1 MQTYHLAALLLGLAF
16 AFLVGLRLG
25 VRLVHHLLR
34 AHEIP
39 APPLDL
45 RLLRRAN
52 VKRLLVELIL
62 VLPFG
67 HRLLYPLRLA
77 YAKVKL
83 FLQACNPLFRNLTKA
98 EDYLRLGDML
108 MREGLLDFAVEQF
121 GQAIDLAPCSGKG
134 YLYRGRALHQV
145 GRPKDAYKDFQMALA
160 LNNGTHDEKRLLH
173 ASLSSLLVEL
183 QEIDQAL
190 FHFYTHLLL
199 LRTGQADGPRFRPG
213 AVPQSA
219 EKLQTL
225 IEAHDSLAED
235 VINFQG
241 DFEAALSIY
250 ARKQQLQRHFAET
263 FRLDDARVLYLPD
276 DWVRNIGHMALLDFW
291 VKMKHL
297 RWRRWEQLILLA
309 PTNATA
315 NRAYLNYWKRHFT
328 VVTDPYLIRALAP
341 FASALGNRVA
351 SVLRLPDGQ
360 EKYFCEG
367 MGVIQ
372 EQWEAQG
379 NKPLLELTEADRQR
393 GVEDLARLGVPEGAW
408 FVCLHVRSPGF
419 HKEGEGQHQAHRN
432 ANIHSYLPAMRHI
445 IARGGYVI
453 RLGDSSMEPLPPV
466 PGLIDYAHSPF
477 KSAALDVYLCAA
489 CRFFI
494 GVASGLS
501 HLPTTF
507 GVPCVLTN
515 WVSNAF
521 PVYSSRDL
529 FIPKLTWSD
538 AENRLLTFAEALEPE
553 LRKLSYC
560 GLKLLERDLRA
571 VDNTP
576 EEILELIEEMFE
588 ILAGAAQYDAADERM
603 QAAFRRVA
611 LGYGLVGFS
620 RLGRAFT
627 RKYAHLL
634 PRDRADLHLAG

>member
-1 MQTYHLAALLLGLAF
+1 MQTYHLAAMLLGLAF
-16 AFLVGLRLG
+16 AFLIGVRLG
-25 VRLVHHLLR
+25 IRLVHHLLR

-52 VKRLLVELIL
+52 LKRLLVEFIL

-67 HRLLYPLRLA
+67 HRLLYPVRLA
-77 YAKVKL
+77 YAKVKF
-83 FLQACNPLFRNLTKA
+83 FLQSFNPLFRNLSKA

-121 GQAIDLAPCSGKG
+121 TQAVELAPCSVRG
-134 YLYRGRALHQV
+134 YLYRGRALQQV

-160 LNNGTHDEKRLLH
+160 LNSGTADEKRMLH

-190 FHFYTHLLL
+190 YHFYTHLLL
-199 LRTGQADGPRFRPG
+199 VRTGQAEGQRFRPG
-213 AVPQSA
+213 AVPKGA
-219 EKLQTL
+219 EKLQIL

-241 DFEAALSIY
+241 DFDAALSIY
-250 ARKQQLQRHFAET
+250 GRKQELQQRFART
-263 FRLDDARVLYLPD
+263 FRLDADRVLYLPD

-291 VKMKHL
+291 VKMRDL
-297 RWRRWEQLILLA
+297 GWRPWQNLVLLA
-309 PTNATA
+309 PPNATA
-315 NRAYLNYWKRHFT
+315 NRSYLDYWKRYYT
-328 VVTDPYLIRALAP
+328 VVTDPYLIRALLP

-379 NKPLLELTEADRQR
+379 NKSLLELTEADRER
-393 GVEDLARLGVPEGAW
+393 GRQGLARLGVPEGAW
-408 FVCLHVRSPGF
+408 YVCLHVRAPGF
-419 HKEGEGQHQAHRN
+419 HKEGEGLHQSHRN
-432 ANIHSYLPAMRHI
+432 ANIHSYLPAIRSI
-445 IARGGYVI
+445 IARGGFVI
-453 RLGDSSMEPLPPV
+453 RLGDASMEPLPPL
-466 PGLIDYAHSPF
+466 PGLIDYAHSSH
-477 KSAALDVYLCAA
+477 KSPALDVFLCAS
-489 CRFFI
+489 CQFFI

-501 HLPTTF
+501 HVPTTF

-521 PVYSSRDL
+521 PVYSGRDL
-529 FIPKLTWSD
+529 FIPKLTWTD
-538 AENRLLTFAEALEPE
+538 AEDRLLSFTEALEPGI
-553 LRKLSYC
+553 RKLSYC

-576 EEILELIEEMFE
+576 EEIQELVEEMFE
-588 ILAGAAQYDAADERM
+588 VLEGHAAYTDADEHM
-603 QAAFRRVA
+603 QRVFRHVA

-620 RLGRAFT
+620 RLGRAFL

-634 PRDRADLHLAG
+634 PHDRLQPIAA

>member
-1 MQTYHLAALLLGLAF
+1 MYTYLAALILGLAL
-16 AFLVGLRLG
+16 AFLIGVRLG

-52 VKRLLVELIL
+52 LKRLVVELIL
-62 VLPFG
+62 ILPFG

-77 YAKVKL
+77 YAKLKF
-83 FLQACNPLFRNLTKA
+83 FLESFNPLSRNLHRA

-108 MREGLLDFAVEQF
+108 MHEGLVDFAVEQF
-121 GQAIDLAPCSGKG
+121 GLAIDLAPCSARG
-134 YLYRGRALHQV
+134 YLYRGRALHQA

-160 LNNGTHDEKRLLH
+160 LNNGSHDEKRLLH

-199 LRTGQADGPRFRPG
+199 VRTGQTEGPRFRPG
-213 AVPQSA
+213 MVPQSA
-219 EKLQTL
+219 EKLQLL

-241 DFEAALSIY
+241 DFDAALSIY
-250 ARKQQLQRHFAET
+250 GRKQQLQQRFAET
-263 FRLDDARVLYLPD
+263 FHLDAERVLYLPD

-291 VKMKHL
+291 VKMQHL
-297 RWRRWEQLILLA
+297 GWRPWQNLVLLA
-309 PTNATA
+309 PPKATA
-315 NRAYLNYWKRHFT
+315 NAAYLAHWKRHYT
-328 VVTDPYLIRALAP
+328 VVTDPYLIRSLAP

-379 NKPLLELTEADRQR
+379 RAPLLELSEADRER
-393 GVEDLARLGVPEGAW
+393 GRQGLARLGVPDGAW
-408 FVCLHVRSPGF
+408 YVCLHVRAPGF
-419 HKEGEGQHQAHRN
+419 HKEGEGLHQSHRN
-432 ANIHSYLPAMRHI
+432 ANIHSYLPAIRHVI
-445 IARGGYVI
+445 DRGGWVI
-453 RLGDSSMEPLPPV
+453 RMGDASMEPLPAL
-466 PGLIDYAHSPF
+466 PGLVDYAHSTHKGP
-477 KSAALDVYLCAA
+477 ALDVFLCAS

-501 HLPTTF
+501 HVPTTF

-521 PVYSSRDL
+521 PVYSARDL
-529 FIPKLTWSD
+529 FIPKLTRSD
-538 AENRLLTFAEALEPE
+538 GEDRLLGFAEALEPGI
-553 LRKLSYC
+553 RKLSYC
-560 GLKLLERDLRA
+560 GLKLLERDLSA

-576 EEILELIEEMFE
+576 EEILELVEEMFE
-588 ILAGAAQYDAADERM
+588 VLDGGAAYTDTDEFM
-603 QAAFRRVA
+603 QRIFRQVA
-611 LGYGLVGFS
+611 TGYGLVGFG
-620 RLGRAFT
+620 RLGRAFL

-634 PRDRADLHLAG
+634 PYDQIERLAA